1 MDFFGLFRS
10 KNKGSK
16 NTAKDRLQLVLV
28 HDRAGVSPAFLDHL
42 KGEIMAV
49 ISKYIEIENDELD
62 IKLTKTTSDDGER
75 VVPAL
80 VANIPI
86 NKMKAASKNFEQMKE
101 DVKVEEPE
109 EVKEEEAVEE
119 KAEEETAEEETAE
132 EVIEEA
138 SEQAEKS
145 VKEENE

>member
-62 IKLTKTTSDDGER
+62 IKLTKTTSEDGER

-101 DVKVEEPE
+101 EEKCEE
-109 EVKEEEAVEE
+109 EVKEEAKE
-119 KAEEETAEEETAE
+119 
-132 EVIEEA
+132 EEA
-138 SEQAEKS
+138 SEETEE
-145 VKEENE
+145 VLEETVEEETTEDTDKE